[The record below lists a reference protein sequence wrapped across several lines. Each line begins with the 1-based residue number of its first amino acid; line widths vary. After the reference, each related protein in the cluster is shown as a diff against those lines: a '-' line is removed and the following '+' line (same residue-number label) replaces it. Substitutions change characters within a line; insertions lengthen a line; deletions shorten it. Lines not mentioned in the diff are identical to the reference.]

1 MPNKSTA
8 VWRKDIVRPREAAR
22 SQPNEHYSADAFSLN
37 KGIALL
43 NAKASECVKRIF
55 YQKLRQSGH

>member
-55 YQKLRQSGH
+55 YQ